1 MTTRQILTSGTP
13 VAVAGDA
20 SAPRAVI
27 VIQEAFGVNDHIRS
41 VAQRFADE
49 GYYAVAPE
57 LFHRVGSPEIPYDQF
72 PEAMAAV
79 GSLTRE
85 GLTEDLIAASC
96 FVADASYES
105 GSTGIVGYC
114 MGGSVTFYA
123 ATLGGVGA
131 AASFYGGGV
140 ETGRFGLPSLLE
152 LSSELQCAWMGF
164 YGDLDKGIS
173 VEQVEALRAATSSS
187 PYGAEIVRY
196 PDAEHGFNCDSRPAV
211 YNEAAAH
218 DATLR
223 TYQFF
228 ADRLRARA

>member
-1 MTTRQILTSGTP
+1 MTNRHILSSGTP
-13 VAVAGDA
+13 IVVAGEA
-20 SAPRAVI
+20 TAPRAVI

-49 GYYAVAPE
+49 GFYAVAPE
-57 LFHRVGSPEIPYDQF
+57 LFHRIGSPEIPYDQF
-72 PEAMAAV
+72 PDAMAAV

-85 GLTEDLIAASC
+85 GLTDDLVAASR
-96 FVADASYES
+96 FLVEAGYEA
-105 GSTGIVGYC
+105 GSTGVVGYC

-123 ATLGGVGA
+123 ATLGSVGA

-152 LSSELQCAWMGF
+152 LAGDLRCAWKGF
-164 YGDLDKGIS
+164 YGDRDKGIP

-196 PDAEHGFNCDSRPAV
+196 ADAEHGFNCDARPAV
-211 YNEAAAH
+211 YNEAAAR
-218 DATLR
+218 DATAR
-223 TYQFF
+223 TYRFF
-228 ADRLRARA
+228 AETLAARG